1 MVTGYRLTEE
11 EFLLLAYKYRLAAV
25 PAWLACDPETI
36 DPEKPLR
43 TLGRKSMLLRQNE
56 TYIVH
61 PLIDFLFSQLSQ
73 ADRFA
78 GGTDRVFCY
87 FCPQTVLVLE
97 QSGAALRLL
106 PFQTPRDCFS
116 YLCECGFTGDDLQ
129 FSAAEDVGTAE
140 ETMESLKN
148 MWEAA
153 CEQ

>member
-25 PAWLACDPETI
+25 PVWLTCDPETI

-87 FCPQTVLVLE
+87 FCPQLTLAAE
-97 QSGAALRLL
+97 QSGAGVRLL
-106 PFQTPRDCFS
+106 PFQTPQDCFA
-116 YLCECGFTGDDLQ
+116 YLRESGYAREALQ
-129 FSAAEDVGTAE
+129 PSTRQADGSIQNETEKTLWTQWEEGT
-140 ETMESLKN
+140 
-148 MWEAA
+148 
-153 CEQ
+153 

>member
-43 TLGRKSMLLRQNE
+43 TLGRKSMLLRQDE

-73 ADRFA
+73 AECFA
-78 GGTDRVFCY
+78 GGTDRVFCW
-87 FCPQTVLVLE
+87 FCPQAALVLE

-106 PFQTPRDCFS
+106 PFQTPQDCFS
-116 YLCECGFTGDDLQ
+116 YLCECGFAGDDLQ
-129 FSAAEDVGTAE
+129 FSTAEDAGIAE

>member
-11 EFLLLAYKYRLAAV
+11 EFLLLAYKYRLTAV
-25 PAWLACDPETI
+25 PVWLTSDPEAI

-78 GGTDRVFCY
+78 GGTDWVFCY
-87 FCPQTVLVLE
+87 FCRFRRRRTASRICVNAGLNE
-97 QSGAALRLL
+97 KICK
-106 PFQTPRDCFS
+106 FPRQKAP
-116 YLCECGFTGDDLQ
+116 G
-129 FSAAEDVGTAE
+129 
-140 ETMESLKN
+140 
-148 MWEAA
+148 
-153 CEQ
+153 

>member
-25 PAWLACDPETI
+25 PVWLTCDPETI

-87 FCPQTVLVLE
+87 FCPPAV
-97 QSGAALRLL
+97 SDAAGLLRISVRLRLCRRRSSV
-106 PFQTPRDCFS
+106 FRS
-116 YLCECGFTGDDLQ
+116 R
-129 FSAAEDVGTAE
+129 
-140 ETMESLKN
+140 
-148 MWEAA
+148 
-153 CEQ
+153 

>member
-25 PAWLACDPETI
+25 PVWMTCDPETI

-87 FCPQTVLVLE
+87 FCPQAALVLARRCGSCRFRRRRTASRICVNAGLNE
-97 QSGAALRLL
+97 KICK
-106 PFQTPRDCFS
+106 FPRQKAP
-116 YLCECGFTGDDLQ
+116 G
-129 FSAAEDVGTAE
+129 
-140 ETMESLKN
+140 
-148 MWEAA
+148 
-153 CEQ
+153 

>member
-25 PAWLACDPETI
+25 PVWLTCDPETI

-87 FCPQTVLVLE
+87 FCPQAALVLE

-106 PFQTPRDCFS
+106 PFQTPQDCFA
-116 YLCECGFTGDDLQ
+116 YLRESGYAREALQ
-129 FSAAEDVGTAE
+129 PSTRQADGSIQNETEKTLWTQWEEGT
-140 ETMESLKN
+140 
-148 MWEAA
+148 
-153 CEQ
+153 